1 MANALY
7 NLYKNAAMTTGAPN
21 LVSDTIKAMLVTS
34 TYVPNLNTDQYAS
47 TPAANR
53 VPGTTDQTLA
63 TKSVTL
69 GVFDVT
75 VDPTW
80 LAVTAGAT
88 AKFVVLY
95 KDTGTPSTS
104 PLIACLDTISNFPV
118 TTNGGDITV
127 QWDNGANKIF
137 AL

>member
-34 TYVPNLNTDQYAS
+34 AYVPNLNTDQYAS

-53 VPGTTDQTLA
+53 VAGTTDQTLA

-80 LAVTAGAT
+80 LAVAAGAT

-104 PLIACLDTISNFPV
+104 PLIACLDTITNFPV